1 MTLTQR
7 APKLNPPESEP
18 FQFAG
23 FSSPNTTAVPDEFF
37 DLIAPNLSEAELRV
51 ALYIIR
57 RTFGFKKRS
66 DDISLKQLVEGIQT
80 KDGRILDRGAGVAK
94 STAWRG
100 VKGLVTKGIIE
111 STRNA
116 SAQRGD
122 EATTYALRFHDPVFR
137 RETPPVSSRNTPR
150 VSLRNTQ
157 HTEETIDSMTRV
169 SNISKTSTCGKLV
182 DNDVDNDVDNPS
194 ISIVVHDQP
203 LVHLISDFSREMGD
217 IGHIASNVTQAHRIM
232 GEADVDIETFFDQLY
247 EARNR
252 TRKGAGIER
261 RMAYFFTVLRDQLEL
276 SSASDGQIGE

>member
-7 APKLNPPESEP
+7 APKLNLSESEH
-18 FQFAG
+18 FHFAG

-137 RETPPVSSRNTPR
+137 SETPPVSPRNTPR

-157 HTEETIDSMTRV
+157 HTEETIDSKTRV
-169 SNISKTSTCGKLV
+169 SNLSKHLTCGKFV
-182 DNDVDNDVDNPS
+182 DNDVDNDVDNSSFPF
-194 ISIVVHDQP
+194 VVHDQR
-203 LVHLISDFSREMGD
+203 LMHLISDFSREMGD
-217 IGHIASNVTQAHRIM
+217 AAHIASNVTQAHRIM
-232 GEADVDIETFFDQLY
+232 GEADVDIETFFDWLY

-252 TRKGAGIER
+252 TRKAAGIER
-261 RMAYFFTVLRDQLEL
+261 RMAYFFTVLRDCLEL
-276 SSASDGQIGE
+276 GSVLEGKTEE

>member
-7 APKLNPPESEP
+7 APKLNPLESEH
-18 FQFAG
+18 FHFAG

-100 VKGLVTKGIIE
+100 VKGLVMKGIIE

-137 RETPPVSSRNTPR
+137 YETPPVSPRITPR

-157 HTEETIDSMTRV
+157 HTGETIDSTTRV
-169 SNISKTSTCGKLV
+169 SNISKISTCGKYV
-182 DNDVDNDVDNPS
+182 DNDVDNLVDNPS
-194 ISIVVHDQP
+194 ISILVHDQR
-203 LVHLISDFSREMGD
+203 LIHLISDFSREMGD
-217 IGHIASNVTQAHRIM
+217 TVHIASNVTQAHRIM
-232 GEADVDIETFFDQLY
+232 GEADVDIETFFDHLY

-252 TRKGAGIER
+252 TRKAAGIER
-261 RMAYFFTVLRDQLEL
+261 RMAYFFTVLRDCLEL
-276 SSASDGQIGE
+276 GSLLEGKTEE

>member
-1 MTLTQR
+1 MTLTEHAQ
-7 APKLNPPESEP
+7 KHNLPESES
-18 FQFAG
+18 FRFAG

-51 ALYIIR
+51 ILYIFR

-122 EATTYALRFHDPVFR
+122 EATTYALRFLDSVFR
-137 RETPPVSSRNTPR
+137 SETPPVSPRNTPR

-157 HTEETIDSMTRV
+157 ETGETTDSMTSA
-169 SNISKTSTCGKLV
+169 SNISKPSTCGKFV
-182 DNDVDNDVDNPS
+182 DNSVDTPS
-194 ISIVVHDQP
+194 IAIVIHDQR
-203 LVHLISDFSREMGD
+203 LVHLIGDFSREMGD
-217 IGHIASNVTQAHRIM
+217 TAHIASNVTQAHRIM
-232 GEADVDIETFFDQLY
+232 GEADIDIEAFFDQLY

-252 TRKGAGIER
+252 TRKAAGVER
-261 RMAYFFTVLRDQLEL
+261 RMAYFFTVLRDQLAL
-276 SSASDGQIGE
+276 SSASDKESGE

>member
-1 MTLTQR
+1 MTLTRR

-18 FQFAG
+18 FQFVG

-116 SAQRGD
+116 SVQRGD
-122 EATTYALRFHDPVFR
+122 QATTYTLRFRDPVFR
-137 RETPPVSSRNTPR
+137 SETHKK
-150 VSLRNTQ
+150 Q
-157 HTEETIDSMTRV
+157 
-169 SNISKTSTCGKLV
+169 
-182 DNDVDNDVDNPS
+182 
-194 ISIVVHDQP
+194 
-203 LVHLISDFSREMGD
+203 
-217 IGHIASNVTQAHRIM
+217 
-232 GEADVDIETFFDQLY
+232 
-247 EARNR
+247 
-252 TRKGAGIER
+252 ER
-261 RMAYFFTVLRDQLEL
+261 Q
-276 SSASDGQIGE
+276 

>member
-7 APKLNPPESEP
+7 APKRNPPESEP
-18 FQFAG
+18 FHFAG

-137 RETPPVSSRNTPR
+137 SETPPVSSRNTPR

-157 HTEETIDSMTRV
+157 HTEETTDSTTTV
-169 SNISKTSTCGKLV
+169 SNISKPSTYRKFVDNGVDNLV
-182 DNDVDNDVDNPS
+182 DNPPLS
-194 ISIVVHDQP
+194 ILVHDQR
-203 LVHLISDFSREMGD
+203 LMHLISDFSREMGD
-217 IGHIASNVTQAHRIM
+217 TTHIASNVTQAHRIM
-232 GEADVDIETFFDQLY
+232 EGADVDIETFFDQLY

-252 TRKGAGIER
+252 TRKAAGIER
-261 RMAYFFTVLRDQLEL
+261 RMAYFFTVVRDQLEL
-276 SSASDGQIGE
+276 SSASEGQIGE

>member
-7 APKLNPPESEP
+7 APKLNPPDSEP

-51 ALYIIR
+51 LLYIFR

-122 EATTYALRFHDPVFR
+122 EATTYTLRFLEPVFR
-137 RETPPVSSRNTPR
+137 SETPPVSPRNTPR

-157 HTEETIDSMTRV
+157 ETEETTDSRTRA
-169 SNISKTSTCGKLV
+169 SNISKPSTCGKFV
-182 DNDVDNDVDNPS
+182 DNDVDNSADTPS
-194 ISIVVHDQP
+194 FAIVIHDQR

-217 IGHIASNVTQAHRIM
+217 TAHIASNITQAHRIM
-232 GEADVDIETFFDQLY
+232 GEADVDIEAFFDQLY
-247 EARNR
+247 EARKR
-252 TRKGAGIER
+252 TRKAAGIER
-261 RMAYFFTVLRDQLEL
+261 RMAYFFTVLRDQLAL
-276 SSASDGQIGE
+276 SSASDRESEE